1 MNKVKTSTPSLEG
14 EPGWI
19 ALDSAEEYSTEPSFV
34 LGDQSTDRF
43 AVKYFVG
50 ESDKQLFGKVY
61 FGKGTQGPPGNA
73 HGGAMAA
80 VLDEAMGF
88 SAWITGQTV
97 VAAKIEIEFFQM
109 LPVNSV
115 VTVEAWVESV
125 EGRKVRAKG
134 KIYEGDKVFS
144 SSEGLFINI
153 PVEKFGDASHYL
165 HKVKARLNKQD

>member
-1 MNKVKTSTPSLEG
+1 MQNKNIALLKG
-14 EPGWI
+14 EPGWTTI
-19 ALDSAEEYSTEPSFV
+19 DSLEKYSSKPSFV

-43 AVKYFVG
+43 AVKYFVR
-50 ESDKQLFGKVY
+50 ENDKQLFGKVY
-61 FGKGTQGPPGNA
+61 FGKGTQGPPRHA

-88 SAWITGQTV
+88 SAWLSGQTV

-125 EGRKVRAKG
+125 DGRKVRTKG
-134 KIYEGDKVFS
+134 KIFKDDTIFS
-144 SSEGLFINI
+144 SSQGLFINI
-153 PVEKFGDASHYL
+153 PVEKFGDDSHYL
-165 HKVKARLNKQD
+165 HKVKEQMNNK

>member
-1 MNKVKTSTPSLEG
+1 MTHQTKANKPALKG
-14 EPGWI
+14 EPGWT
-19 ALDSAEEYSTEPSFV
+19 ALDSLEKYSSEPSFV

-43 AVKYFVG
+43 AVKYFVR
-50 ESDKQLFGKVY
+50 ESDKQLFGKVF

-109 LPVNSV
+109 LPVNTV

-125 EGRKVRAKG
+125 EGRKVKTKG
-134 KIYEGDKVFS
+134 KIYKGNRIFS

-165 HKVKARLNKQD
+165 HKIKEQMRKH

>member
-1 MNKVKTSTPSLEG
+1 MNKAKNYSPLLNG
-14 EPGWI
+14 EPGWT
-19 ALDSAEEYSTEPSFV
+19 ALDSLEKYSSEPSFV
-34 LGDQSTDRF
+34 LGDQSDNRF
-43 AVKYFVG
+43 SIKYFVR
-50 ESDKQLFGKVY
+50 ESDKRFFGKVY
-61 FGKGTQGPPGNA
+61 FGKETQGPPGNA
-73 HGGAMAA
+73 HGGSIAA

-88 SAWITGQTV
+88 SAWLTGQTV

-125 EGRKVRAKG
+125 EGRKVRTKG
-134 KIYEGDKVFS
+134 KIYDGNKVFS

-165 HKVKARLNKQD
+165 HKVKEQLNNK